1 MNFIAEKVS
10 PIEKNVPRELMNLV
24 IERSGQSL
32 PYNCRGIKITHQLIQ
47 VTLECLNEEP
57 SKTLPQNCRNNI
69 RSKTPDGLDYR
80 IKNRMGSDLR
90 TANIISDIL
99 AEAGIVKITH
109 IINPKTGRRI
119 KASQLLKDWTW

>member
-1 MNFIAEKVS
+1 MLKKS
-10 PIEKNVPRELMNLV
+10 PIDKNVPRELINLV
-24 IERSGQSL
+24 MDRLEQTL
-32 PYNCRGIKITHQLIQ
+32 PYKCRGIKITHQLIQ

-57 SKTLPQNCRNNI
+57 SKTLPQNCRNDV
-69 RSKTPDGLDYR
+69 RSRTPDGLDYR

-109 IINPKTGRRI
+109 IINPKTGRSI